1 MMNMYMTIKLF
12 SCIAAVLLISGCV
25 SGRLS
30 DNKGQVQSYP
40 APTIEAAWIRDGQPL
55 EFAGETWYAVK
66 DIEVLL
72 DAEVYQVGEYKG
84 VQLFIDK
91 LDTKPYQ
98 RIYTKFAKNKFRYF
112 ERKNK

>member
-1 MMNMYMTIKLF
+1 MMTTHMTVKTIVGMM
-12 SCIAAVLLISGCV
+12 ALILVSGCAA
-25 SGRLS
+25 GRLS

-40 APTIEAAWIRDGQPL
+40 VPVIEAAWIRDGQPL

-66 DIEVLL
+66 DVEVLL

-84 VQLFIDK
+84 TQLFIDK